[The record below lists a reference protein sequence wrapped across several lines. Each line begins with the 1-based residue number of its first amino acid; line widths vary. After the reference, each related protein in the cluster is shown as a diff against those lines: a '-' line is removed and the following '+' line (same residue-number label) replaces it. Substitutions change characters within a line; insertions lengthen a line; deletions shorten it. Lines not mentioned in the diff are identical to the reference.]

1 MRILRKHAGFT
12 LITAIFL
19 LVVIAG
25 LAVYMTSLRVVQ
37 QNTVVYGLQGARAT
51 QAARSGIEWGIYQSI
66 VNGSCIPSASFS
78 DAVFAGFTIEVRCL
92 QTTHTEGAA
101 PGGTIVTYRLLA
113 IARSGTYGTLDYV
126 QRQIQASVSLDPP

>member
-1 MRILRKHAGFT
+1 MKLSRSESGFT

-19 LVVIAG
+19 LVVVAG

-51 QAARSGIEWGIYQSI
+51 QAARSGIEWGIQQAI
-66 VNGSCIPSASFS
+66 VGTSCAASTSFS
-78 DAVFAGFTIEVRCL
+78 DAAFAGFTIEVQCA
-92 QTTHTEGAA
+92 QTTHIEGAA

-113 IARSGTYGTLDYV
+113 IARSGTYGSLDYV